1 MKKFLIIFTIIDI
14 LVIGLMI
21 FFFIIKKE
29 NSHLP
34 DEVFNDKD
42 IINISLDKVKE
53 EFSKEE
59 YYIES
64 NYERYLKY
72 KNKNNVTV
80 KEAITC
86 VNSRIDYDFYT
97 NVVDTDLSKGIL
109 ILVNKYNK
117 LSENYVPDLVTM
129 GDDYSRTGLKMQK
142 EAYEHFKDMV
152 NAAKEDGYTIYNISS
167 YRSYS
172 TQNNIYNR
180 YVKNDGQKNADTYS
194 ARPGYSEHQTGF
206 ASDIIT
212 TSDSFAYTKEY
223 KWLKDNSY
231 KYGFILRYPKGK
243 EYITGYQFEPWHY
256 RYVGLDVAKYIYEHD
271 ITFEEYYEYFIKNK
285 I

>member
-14 LVIGLMI
+14 IVIGVLVY
-21 FFFIIKKE
+21 FFIIKKE
-29 NSHLP
+29 NKHLP
-34 DEVFNDKD
+34 DDVFND
-42 IINISLDKVKE
+42 NITNLSLDKVKE
-53 EFSKEE
+53 EYSKEE
-59 YYIES
+59 YFIDE

-72 KNKNNVTV
+72 RNKNNVTI

-86 VNSRIDYDFYT
+86 VNSRIDYEFYT
-97 NVVDTDLSKGIL
+97 NVVDTDLSKGNL

-129 GDDYSRTGLKMQK
+129 GSDYSRSGLKMQK

-152 NAAKEDGYTIYNISS
+152 DGAKEAGYTIYNISS

-172 TQNNIYNR
+172 TQNNLYNNYAKR
-180 YVKNDGQKNADTYS
+180 DGQKKADTYS
-194 ARPGYSEHQTGF
+194 ARPGYSEHQTGL
-206 ASDIIT
+206 ASDINT
-212 TSDSFAYTKEY
+212 VQDSFEYTKEY

-271 ITFEEYYEYFIKNK
+271 ITYEEYYEYFVKNK
-285 I
+285 V

>member
-14 LVIGLMI
+14 IVIGVLVY
-21 FFFIIKKE
+21 FFIIKKE
-29 NSHLP
+29 NKHLP
-34 DEVFNDKD
+34 NDVFND
-42 IINISLDKVKE
+42 NITNLSLDKVKE
-53 EFSKEE
+53 EYSKEE
-59 YYIES
+59 YFIDE

-72 KNKNNVTV
+72 RNKNNVTI

-86 VNSRIDYDFYT
+86 VNSRIDYEFYT
-97 NVVDTDLSKGIL
+97 NVVDTDLSKGNL

-129 GDDYSRTGLKMQK
+129 GSDYSRSGLKMQK

-152 NAAKEDGYTIYNISS
+152 DGAKEAGYTIYNISS

-172 TQNNIYNR
+172 TQNNLYNNYAKR
-180 YVKNDGQKNADTYS
+180 DGQKKADTYS
-194 ARPGYSEHQTGF
+194 ARPGYSEHQTGL
-206 ASDIIT
+206 ASDINT
-212 TSDSFAYTKEY
+212 VQDSFEYTKEY

-271 ITFEEYYEYFIKNK
+271 ITYEEYYEYFVKNK
-285 I
+285 V